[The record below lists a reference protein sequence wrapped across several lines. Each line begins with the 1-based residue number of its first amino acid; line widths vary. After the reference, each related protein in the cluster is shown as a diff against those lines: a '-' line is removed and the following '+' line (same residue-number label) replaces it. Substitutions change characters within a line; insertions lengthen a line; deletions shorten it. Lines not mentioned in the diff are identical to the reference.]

1 MCSSLL
7 PSLSRPVL
15 DSGLDC
21 RFQMLELPTNLRED
35 HIVTEK
41 ALTRALDWLKLPTS
55 AFTFKSLLRH
65 YAKWAPKQTQ

>member
-21 RFQMLELPTNLRED
+21 RFQILELATNLRED
-35 HIVTEK
+35 HIIMEK
-41 ALTRALDWLKLPTS
+41 ALDWLKLPTS
-55 AFTFKSLLRH
+55 AFTFKFKTLNIG
-65 YAKWAPKQTQ
+65 